1 MSADV
6 FSSLV
11 TDKDRLD
18 NLTSSINSYY
28 TDGIIN
34 GIEIDWEWPV
44 QDGGK
49 KDRVKLI
56 RYARVI
62 EFKVWPF
69 YFYHFMGSGKTV
81 DSTAFPFFSI
91 LVTVDLL

>member
-1 MSADV
+1 MSAEV

-62 EFKVWPF
+62 KFNIFFLSF
-69 YFYHFMGSGKTV
+69 YG
-81 DSTAFPFFSI
+81 I
-91 LVTVDLL
+91 R

>member
-1 MSADV
+1 MSAEV

-56 RYARVI
+56 RYARVTKYKKNLCVI
-62 EFKVWPF
+62 VYPLIFA
-69 YFYHFMGSGKTV
+69 S
-81 DSTAFPFFSI
+81 
-91 LVTVDLL
+91 L